1 MASGRDVVVVAA
13 SAGRGLWLAV
23 RSLDERGRLTV
34 GLADAARERGHSR
47 SAGQF
52 SEAAAAARRSAD
64 ALREVAGSMTAQKP
78 EAEQS

>member
-1 MASGRDVVVVAA
+1 MVAA

-23 RSLDERGRLTV
+23 RSLEERGRLT
-34 GLADAARERGHSR
+34 GRLADAARERGHSR

-64 ALREVAGSMTAQKP
+64 ALREVAGSMTTPTP
-78 EAEQS
+78 EPDQA